1 MSDTGPVRGLVL
13 IGVPLLPIAVYSWL
27 LAALDT
33 AGTLG
38 SLVLFVAMVGVIGVG
53 VVMGWRRQDAI
64 AARLGRLD
72 RVWAFRRA
80 VRKGVLPAEGVGD
93 EARWRAETSRQ
104 LRSTEA
110 EIAGAPWLWVLAV
123 PLGIPVAI
131 AWAAGWD
138 AWRFPAFLPV
148 VVVVVG
154 GPLAWWEAVRR
165 RERLRRLAMRLG

>member
-1 MSDTGPVRGLVL
+1 MSDTGPVRGLVRL
-13 IGVPLLPIAVYSWL
+13 GVPLVPVAVYSWL
-27 LAALDT
+27 LAALDLT
-33 AGTLG
+33 SGPLG
-38 SLVLFVAMVGVIGVG
+38 SLALFVAMVGVIGAA
-53 VVMGWRRQDAI
+53 VVQGWRRQDAA

-80 VRKGVLPAEGVGD
+80 VRNGVLPAEGVGD

-123 PLGIPVAI
+123 PLGAPVVL

-148 VVVVVG
+148 VVVVVC
-154 GPLAWWEAVRR
+154 PLVWWQSVRR
-165 RERLRRLAMRLG
+165 RDRLRQLALRLG

>member
-13 IGVPLLPIAVYSWL
+13 IGAPLLPLAVYSWL
-27 LAALDT
+27 WAAFDAT
-33 AGTLG
+33 SGTLG
-38 SLVLFVAMVGVIGVG
+38 ALALFVAMVGVIGAA
-53 VVMGWRRQDAI
+53 VVLGWRRQDAT

-80 VRKGVLPAEGVGD
+80 VRKGELPPEGVGD

-138 AWRFPAFLPV
+138 AWRFPAYLPV
-148 VVVVVG
+148 VLVVMC
-154 GPLAWWEAVRR
+154 PLVWWEAVRR